1 MGHVLAP
8 NPDRGVF
15 KSIDGGRSWNKILFV
30 DNNTGAICL
39 VNDPNHPD
47 VMYAAMWQAERK
59 PWGLTSG
66 GPRHGIYKNTKG
78 GETSSETP
86 ESTRFPA
93 RGRGRIGLAAAAR
106 HTYHS

>member
-66 GPRHGIYKNTKG
+66 GP
-78 GETSSETP
+78 
-86 ESTRFPA
+86 
-93 RGRGRIGLAAAAR
+93 GRGLYKTTDGGGPRDKIIAKPRLPQTGLASTGIFLPTR
-106 HTYHS
+106 TTR